1 MCLGF
6 KNKCPA
12 NVNHLRN
19 IHVVLVLLMCYETV
33 SLKQLSEFK
42 QQTTETYSKTG
53 LIKEMTFLKD
63 LFVTGGGGGGLPKV
77 NFKKS

>member
-1 MCLGF
+1 M
-6 KNKCPA
+6 
-12 NVNHLRN
+12 
-19 IHVVLVLLMCYETV
+19 VLVVLMCYETV
-33 SLKQLSEFK
+33 LLKQLSEFK